1 MLPGLWQ
8 VIFSLGVFSSCRF
21 LPRQMAAAGAW
32 YLLSGLACIMLA
44 DSRALSPWAVG
55 IPFGAGQLLMAGILF
70 LPRRRAT
77 MKAKNPS
84 TAERSS
90 EGRFAYEG
98 LDRVIHE
105 RARLSVLTSLL
116 TNPKGLTFGDLKQL
130 CALTDGNLSG
140 HLSVLENAQMVEIA
154 KGHDR
159 NRPQTVCR
167 ITPGGRK
174 RYLE

>member
-1 MLPGLWQ
+1 
-8 VIFSLGVFSSCRF
+8 
-21 LPRQMAAAGAW
+21 
-32 YLLSGLACIMLA
+32 
-44 DSRALSPWAVG
+44 
-55 IPFGAGQLLMAGILF
+55 
-70 LPRRRAT
+70 
-77 MKAKNPS
+77 MKAK
-84 TAERSS
+84 TQSS

-130 CALTDGNLSG
+130 CALTDGNLSR
-140 HLSVLENAQMVEIA
+140 HLSVLENAKMVEIA

-167 ITPGGRK
+167 ITANGRK
-174 RYLE
+174 RYLEYLSTLEQVVQDAAKGTGQERATGLIHGLTPREA